1 MMREE
6 GVNEKWRE
14 RDDGEYQR
22 KAKRKTVDKE
32 KAKKEMEFKTD
43 NEKFT
48 RTSKTDLW
56 LEIFIVIS
64 VPLSYSWGIYI
75 KRCTCARFS
84 SNFVSRLLISFNCF
98 LKPWFASFRENCETL
113 WYSRIGLVTS
123 ANNLWVL
130 IYSRQEDC
138 ILIIHFGFY

>member
-1 MMREE
+1 MMMREE

-48 RTSKTDLW
+48 RTSKTDL
-56 LEIFIVIS
+56 
-64 VPLSYSWGIYI
+64 
-75 KRCTCARFS
+75 
-84 SNFVSRLLISFNCF
+84 
-98 LKPWFASFRENCETL
+98 
-113 WYSRIGLVTS
+113 
-123 ANNLWVL
+123 
-130 IYSRQEDC
+130 
-138 ILIIHFGFY
+138 